1 MERELKIGD
10 VVISNHGHDKNRL
23 FIVVE
28 VDKNGYIAIIDGRY
42 RPKTKPKR
50 KNPKHLEY
58 VAHDDCIIEKLSS
71 KQSTDAEIHK
81 MIKAYKQI
89 KE

>member
-1 MERELKIGD
+1 MESELKIGD

-58 VAHDDCIIEKLSS
+58 VAHDDSIIDKINS

-81 MIKAYKQI
+81 MIKAYREI

>member
-1 MERELKIGD
+1 MEVEFKVGD
-10 VVISNHGHDKNRL
+10 VVMSNHGHDKNRL

-42 RPKTKPKR
+42 RPITKPKR
-50 KNPKHLEY
+50 KNPKHLQY
-58 VAHDDCIIEKLSS
+58 VAHDDNIINKVNS
-71 KQSTDAEIHK
+71 KQSTDAEINK
-81 MIKAYKQI
+81 MIKAYREI

>member
-50 KNPKHLEY
+50 KNPKHLQY
-58 VAHDDCIIEKLSS
+58 VAHDENIINKVNS

-81 MIKAYKQI
+81 LIKAYNEI